1 MTLSEASP
9 ITQLL
14 NTLGLTRED
23 LEKRSDQMRQFL
35 TAQDLD
41 FDPLRVINPDT
52 SNSGANIRPMS
63 MATSVASS
71 SRSRSR
77 ASSYSLRETPPPIT
91 PVKSETVESSVPL
104 RHFDS
109 MEMVIERQRRQSRRE
124 RKERRERERE
134 SAARTTAPQ
143 PPSPSPSTASQA
155 SSKRY
160 PGMDTRDDRRV
171 LPSEVGN
178 TARSTVA
185 QVSERVLTR
194 LLPLMVS
201 KSCPSPRNSL
211 PRPSLLRGVD
221 TIENIQNL
229 AQTHVRK

>member
-1 MTLSEASP
+1 MSLPQASP
-9 ITQLL
+9 ISQLL
-14 NTLGLTRED
+14 HTLGLTRED

-41 FDPLRVINPDT
+41 FDPLRVTNPEI
-52 SNSGANIRPMS
+52 SSSGADIQPMS
-63 MATSVASS
+63 MATTSAASS

-109 MEMVIERQRRQSRRE
+109 MEMVIERQRRQNRRE

-134 SAARTTAPQ
+134 SGARTNAPQ

-155 SSKRY
+155 GPKRY
-160 PGMDTRDDRRV
+160 SGMDARDDQRV
-171 LPSEVGN
+171 LSNEVGN
-178 TARSTVA
+178 PAQATAV
-185 QVSERVLTR
+185 QVSARVSTR
-194 LLPLMVS
+194 HILLMFF
-201 KSCPSPRNSL
+201 
-211 PRPSLLRGVD
+211 
-221 TIENIQNL
+221 
-229 AQTHVRK
+229 